1 MSFGL
6 EQLTIMTFGTSK
18 YAVNKV
24 KLYCIYLEV
33 YFNILCLSICS
44 VWRSAGALALTGP
57 NLKQEQIQTHMI
69 GWENNERG
77 KINLADR
84 DTDIQKVLGWKQ
96 KSFEIQSWLKDL
108 PSSLRQTW
116 MLLLSW
122 SPSSVFGLEVHA
134 QASHQWQKQCCALLR
149 APAGQAAKLQWV
161 HVRQQPNLLMPMTSS
176 PETSLDKYVPLKLS
190 LQPTC
195 Q

>member
-33 YFNILCLSICS
+33 YFNMLCLSICS
-44 VWRSAGALALTGP
+44 VWRCVGTLGLTE
-57 NLKQEQIQTHMI
+57 LEQIQTHVI

-77 KINLADR
+77 KISLADR

-108 PSSLRQTW
+108 PSSLRQRW
-116 MLLLSW
+116 MLLLSQSFLCPW
-122 SPSSVFGLEVHA
+122 AGGWRCMLRPPISGRSSAVPFSEPQQG
-134 QASHQWQKQCCALLR
+134 
-149 APAGQAAKLQWV
+149 
-161 HVRQQPNLLMPMTSS
+161 RQQSCSEFTSYS
-176 PETSLDKYVPLKLS
+176 SLI
-190 LQPTC
+190 C
-195 Q
+195 